1 MSSIEGDDDPPVE
14 GDDDAPVEGD
24 DDAPVDGDGGALLEM
39 GNGAP
44 IEGTREITGFI
55 TYTGAG
61 FAVVRPAAEI
71 GAHPNPT
78 PVTNRRYLRGGLPE
92 IYQEQDFA
100 MRFVGALEGVLDPIV
115 ALLDTLPAH
124 FDPELAPLDL
134 LDLATKWLGLEHNE
148 AQPASQLRNLV
159 RHTAELGRLRGTR
172 AGVEMA
178 LALNFPELPL
188 RVEDGGGVVI
198 SASGEPPK
206 PSPPAFVVY
215 CDTPISQ
222 EEAAEVARVIEAV
235 KPVHVGF
242 RLRIKGRRR
251 ETAA

>member
-1 MSSIEGDDDPPVE
+1 
-14 GDDDAPVEGD
+14 
-24 DDAPVDGDGGALLEM
+24 
-39 GNGAP
+39 
-44 IEGTREITGFI
+44 
-55 TYTGAG
+55 
-61 FAVVRPAAEI
+61 
-71 GAHPNPT
+71 
-78 PVTNRRYLRGGLPE
+78 
-92 IYQEQDFA
+92 

-188 RVEDGGGVVI
+188 RVEDGGGVVV
-198 SASGEPPK
+198 STSGDPPK
-206 PSPPAFVVY
+206 PAPPVV
-215 CDTPISQ
+215 
-222 EEAAEVARVIEAV
+222 R
-235 KPVHVGF
+235 
-242 RLRIKGRRR
+242 RLLRHADLAGGGRRGGAGDR
-251 ETAA
+251 GGEAGARRVPVADQGGASRGGGLSFAGACRGGMMPS

>member
-1 MSSIEGDDDPPVE
+1 MS
-14 GDDDAPVEGD
+14 A
-24 DDAPVDGDGGALLEM
+24 VDGD
-39 GNGAP
+39 NGVP

-55 TYTGAG
+55 TYTGEG

-71 GAHPNPT
+71 GDHANPT
-78 PVTNRRYLRGGLPE
+78 PVTNRGYLRGGLPE

-148 AQPASQLRNLV
+148 AQPAPQLRNLV

-188 RVEDGGGVVI
+188 RVEDGGGVVV
-198 SASGEPPK
+198 STSGDPPK
-206 PSPPAFVVY
+206 PAPPGFVVY
-215 CDTPISQ
+215 CDTSISQ
-222 EEAAEVARVIEAV
+222 EEAAEVVRVIEAV

-242 RLRIKGRRR
+242 RLRIKGPKR
-251 ETAA
+251 EPAA

>member
-1 MSSIEGDDDPPVE
+1 MS
-14 GDDDAPVEGD
+14 A
-24 DDAPVDGDGGALLEM
+24 VDGDDGF
-39 GNGAP
+39 P

-55 TYTGAG
+55 TYAGEG
-61 FAVVRPAAEI
+61 FAVVRAAAEV
-71 GAHPNPT
+71 GEQAHPT

-100 MRFVGALEGVLDPIV
+100 MRFVGAFEGVLDPIV

-148 AQPASQLRNLV
+148 AQPAAQLRNLV
-159 RHTAELGRLRGTR
+159 RRTAELGRLRGTR
-172 AGVEMA
+172 AGIEMA
-178 LALNFPELPL
+178 LRLNFPDLPL
-188 RVEDGGGVVI
+188 RVEDGGGVVV
-198 SASGEPPK
+198 STGGELPK
-206 PSPPAFVVY
+206 PSPPGFVVY
-215 CDTPISQ
+215 CDAPISQ

-242 RLRIKGRRR
+242 RLRIKGPRR
-251 ETAA
+251 EAEASD

>member
-1 MSSIEGDDDPPVE
+1 VSALGGDDGV
-14 GDDDAPVEGD
+14 
-24 DDAPVDGDGGALLEM
+24 
-39 GNGAP
+39 P
-44 IEGTREITGFI
+44 IEGTREISGFI
-55 TYTGAG
+55 TYAGEG
-61 FAVVRPAAEI
+61 FAVVRPAAEV
-71 GAHPNPT
+71 GEHPHPT
-78 PVTNRRYLRGGLPE
+78 PVTNRRYLRGALPE

-100 MRFVGALEGVLDPIV
+100 MRFVAALEGVLDPVV

-159 RHTAELGRLRGTR
+159 RRTAELGRLRGTR

-178 LALNFPELPL
+178 LRLNFPDLAL
-188 RVEDGGGVVI
+188 RVEDRGGVVVYT
-198 SASGEPPK
+198 GRDLPTPE
-206 PSPPAFVVY
+206 PPAFVVY
-215 CDTPISQ
+215 CDTPIGQ

-242 RLRIKGRRR
+242 RLRIKGPRK
-251 ETAA
+251 EAAVSD

>member
-1 MSSIEGDDDPPVE
+1 MSV
-14 GDDDAPVEGD
+14 
-24 DDAPVDGDGGALLEM
+24 VDGD
-39 GNGAP
+39 NGAP

-55 TYTGAG
+55 TYAGEG
-61 FAVVRPAAEI
+61 FAVVRPAAER
-71 GAHPNPT
+71 GEQAHPT
-78 PVTNRRYLRGGLPE
+78 PVSNRRYLRGGLPE

-100 MRFVGALEGVLDPIV
+100 MRFVGALEGVLDPVV
-115 ALLDTLPAH
+115 ALLDSLPAH
-124 FDPELAPLDL
+124 FDPALAPLDL

-178 LALNFPELPL
+178 LGLNFPDLAL
-188 RVEDGGGVVI
+188 RVEDGGGVVV
-198 SASGEPPK
+198 STTGDAPK

-215 CDTPISQ
+215 CDTPIAQ
-222 EEAAEVARVIEAV
+222 EQAAEVVRVIEAV

-242 RLRIKGRRR
+242 RLRIKGPPR
-251 ETAA
+251 EGAD